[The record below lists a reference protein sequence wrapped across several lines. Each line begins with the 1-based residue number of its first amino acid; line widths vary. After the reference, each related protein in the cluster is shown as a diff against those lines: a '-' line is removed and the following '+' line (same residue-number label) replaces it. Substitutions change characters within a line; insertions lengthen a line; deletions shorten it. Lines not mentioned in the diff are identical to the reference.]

1 MSVCVK
7 MSVTR
12 IANALL
18 FIFVVLVSDA
28 INLVI
33 FNVLVK
39 LLVIFFVLV
48 KRNTTHTKTL
58 LNINRVLMI

>member
-48 KRNTTHTKTL
+48 KRNTTHTKIL